1 MAKRVHTIFE
11 TGPVR
16 EGGAIS
22 REKIH
27 KEKEDKSERR
37 MPWLP
42 EAMKDVVSCD
52 KARGSANRT

>member
-1 MAKRVHTIFE
+1 MAKRVQKIFE
-11 TGPVR
+11 TGLVR
-16 EGGAIS
+16 EDRTQS
-22 REKIH
+22 RKRFTS
-27 KEKEDKSERR
+27 EKEDKSERR